1 MPSDTYFTQKTT
13 ISVSVDLCEIGS
25 DTPHWML
32 PHLSLISEILNGL
45 GIIFHSA
52 MCFWISSVMFGPLS
66 QTGAYYDVI
75 RAEQIINGVILPFL
89 M

>member
-1 MPSDTYFTQKTT
+1 M
-13 ISVSVDLCEIGS
+13 SVSVDLCEIGS

-32 PHLSLISEILNGL
+32 PHLSLLGEILNGL

-52 MCFWISSVMFGPLS
+52 MCFFVSSVMFGPLAH
-66 QTGAYYDVI
+66 TGAYYDVI
-75 RAEQIINGVILPFL
+75 RAEQIINWFILPFL